1 MTVKFNILFLQTGLA
16 NIISLSIIS
25 FIMCRKRMYL
35 YRTEYLLSCVE
46 INTKQSIIHR
56 IEKNVF

>member
-16 NIISLSIIS
+16 NIISLSIVS

-35 YRTEYLLSCVE
+35 FFRLIEQNIFFLALKSIRYRVLFIV
-46 INTKQSIIHR
+46 
-56 IEKNVF
+56 